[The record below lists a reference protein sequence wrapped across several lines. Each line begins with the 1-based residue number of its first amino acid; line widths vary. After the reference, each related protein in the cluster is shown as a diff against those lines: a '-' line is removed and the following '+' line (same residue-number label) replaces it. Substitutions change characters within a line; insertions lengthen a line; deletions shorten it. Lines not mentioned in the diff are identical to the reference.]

1 MKELV
6 QDVLSIFSPQSV
18 SPVLIRTGLSR
29 REIASVQPFA
39 VTSVSWATSMEEL
52 NAAFAHKAH
61 EAGAVGYHITDVE
74 SHKAGSDGQPLLAA
88 KATLYN
94 IPDEGGNEQLT
105 AGFIL

>member
-18 SPVLIRTGLSR
+18 NPVLIRSGLTQ

-52 NAAFAHKAH
+52 NAAFVHKAR

-88 KATLYN
+88 KATLYT
-94 IPDEGGNEQLT
+94 IPDDSDSAPAA

>member
-18 SPVLIRTGLSR
+18 NPVFIRAGLTQ
-29 REIASVQPFA
+29 REIASVQPFGI
-39 VTSVSWATSMEEL
+39 TSVSWVTSMEEL
-52 NAAFAHKAH
+52 NAAFVDKAR

-74 SHKAGSDGQPLLAA
+74 SHKSGSDEQRLLAG

-94 IPDEGGNEQLT
+94 IPDDSGNEQLT
-105 AGFIL
+105 AGFML

>member
-18 SPVLIRTGLSR
+18 NPVFIRTGLSQ
-29 REIASVQPFA
+29 REIASVQPFS
-39 VTSVSWATSMEEL
+39 VTSVSWVTSMEEL
-52 NAAFAHKAH
+52 NAALVNKAR

-74 SHKAGSDGQPLLAA
+74 SHKSGSGEQRFLAG

-94 IPDEGGNEQLT
+94 IPDASGNDQLT
-105 AGFIL
+105 AGFML

>member
-6 QDVLSIFSPQSV
+6 QDVLSIFSPKSV
-18 SPVLIRTGLSR
+18 NPVLIRAGLSQ
-29 REIASVQPFA
+29 REIASIQPFGT
-39 VTSVSWATSMEEL
+39 TSVSWATSMEEL
-52 NAAFAHKAH
+52 NAACAQKAR

-74 SHKAGSDGQPLLAA
+74 SHKPGSDGQPLLAA

-94 IPDEGGNEQLT
+94 IPDESGNDQLT

>member
-18 SPVLIRTGLSR
+18 NPVLIRAGLSQH
-29 REIASVQPFA
+29 EIASLQPFG

-52 NAAFAHKAH
+52 NEAFAHKAR

-74 SHKAGSDGQPLLAA
+74 SHKPGSDGQPLLAA

-94 IPDEGGNEQLT
+94 IPDDSNNEQLS

>member
-18 SPVLIRTGLSR
+18 NPVLIRTGLSQ

-61 EAGAVGYHITDVE
+61 EAGAVGYHITDLE
-74 SHKAGSDGQPLLAA
+74 SYKAGSDGQPLLAA

>member
-18 SPVLIRTGLSR
+18 NPVLIRTGLTQ

-39 VTSVSWATSMEEL
+39 VTSVSWATF
-52 NAAFAHKAH
+52 NVAFAHKAH

-94 IPDEGGNEQLT
+94 IPDDSDSAPAA

>member
-18 SPVLIRTGLSR
+18 NPVLIRTGLSQ

-94 IPDEGGNEQLT
+94 IPDEGGNDQLT

>member
-18 SPVLIRTGLSR
+18 NPVLIRTGLTQ

-39 VTSVSWATSMEEL
+39 VASVSWATSMEEL

-61 EAGAVGYHITDVE
+61 EAGAVGYHISDVE
-74 SHKAGSDGQPLLAA
+74 SHKSGSDGQPLLAA
-88 KATLYN
+88 KATLYH
-94 IPDEGGNEQLT
+94 IPDDSDNAPAA